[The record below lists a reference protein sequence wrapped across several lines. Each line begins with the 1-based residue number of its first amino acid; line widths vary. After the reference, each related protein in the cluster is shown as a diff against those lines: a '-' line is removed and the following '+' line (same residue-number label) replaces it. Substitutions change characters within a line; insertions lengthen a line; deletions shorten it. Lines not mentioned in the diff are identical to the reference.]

1 MLLSTEKADI
11 DRGEILGGLA
21 PPPIHRR
28 ESFFFTDEKVV
39 SEKSWKQLQHNPS
52 LKKVA
57 PPPERDAQGRKV
69 ESGSGGGG
77 GGGAAKPKARGPPPM
92 SMADELSKAL
102 KKR

>member
-1 MLLSTEKADI
+1 MSAIRGGKA
-11 DRGEILGGLA
+11 
-21 PPPIHRR
+21 
-28 ESFFFTDEKVV
+28 
-39 SEKSWKQLQHNPS
+39 